1 MRVLRNMLM
10 ALMALML
17 CSAFT
22 LKEKKGEGVFLF
34 GIAASFNDSVVYFT
48 PIQRVDSVKLENGF
62 LPKRAQYAY
71 QLKNQIEVAQGK
83 TGTFTGYY
91 RCTNLLGC
99 KVIGGNTGYQD
110 CSIMGGCTVENTTT
124 ATAGSSVETINLR
137 AVYTGR

>member
-83 TGTFTGYY
+83 SDYTCMIYFAETKAKLEKEVAKVKGKYVKSQLHLEEIPAETFTF
-91 RCTNLLGC
+91 R
-99 KVIGGNTGYQD
+99 KPSD
-110 CSIMGGCTVENTTT
+110 E
-124 ATAGSSVETINLR
+124 E
-137 AVYTGR
+137 

>member
-83 TGTFTGYY
+83 SDYTCMIYFAETKAKLEKEVAKVKGKYVKSQLHLEEIPAETFTFQ
-91 RCTNLLGC
+91 
-99 KVIGGNTGYQD
+99 KPSD
-110 CSIMGGCTVENTTT
+110 E
-124 ATAGSSVETINLR
+124 E
-137 AVYTGR
+137 